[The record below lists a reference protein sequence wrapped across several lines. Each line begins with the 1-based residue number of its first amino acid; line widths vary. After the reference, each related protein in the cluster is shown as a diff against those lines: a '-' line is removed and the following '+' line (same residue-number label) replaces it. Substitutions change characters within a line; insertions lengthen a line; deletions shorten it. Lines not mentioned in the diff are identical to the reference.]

1 VKLTTPSPIAVPYI
15 CLIVCCTAI
24 KLLHDD
30 AVAWLAGSFARS
42 AWYKRS
48 RNFPL
53 LSEKFHCFRVEFF
66 EKLHTS
72 LYAESWGEDRET
84 TPVNAL
90 SYGLVARSI
99 HSMGFVPN
107 LIAIVGAKA

>member
-1 VKLTTPSPIAVPYI
+1 MASRVL
-15 CLIVCCTAI
+15 CEVCSVQT
-24 KLLHDD
+24 KQEL
-30 AVAWLAGSFARS
+30 
-42 AWYKRS
+42 
-48 RNFPL
+48 PL
-53 LSEKFHCFRVEFF
+53 LSETFHCFRVEFF
-66 EKLHTS
+66 DKLHTS
-72 LYAESWGEDRET
+72 LYAESWEKVRET